1 MYRAGNSALC
11 QELSQFVPGRGY
23 TSVRAVDEIEVS
35 ASAIRLVGNLGFSGA
50 RFHQNLIPFF
60 RKKDFRGFG
69 CPVRR
74 GSVTA
79 TQHPGSHGA
88 EDGAASPSSA
98 RAAPAGRCRS
108 ALRPCVFVLLTT

>member
-11 QELSQFVPGRGY
+11 QELSQFVPGRSY

-60 RKKDFRGFG
+60 RKKDFCGFG

-74 GSVTA
+74 GTVTA
-79 TQHPGSHGA
+79 TQRPAPHRA
-88 EDGAASPSSA
+88 EDGAASPGSA
-98 RAAPAGRCRS
+98 RARARWTVPS
-108 ALRPCVFVLLTT
+108 ALRHCVFVLLTT